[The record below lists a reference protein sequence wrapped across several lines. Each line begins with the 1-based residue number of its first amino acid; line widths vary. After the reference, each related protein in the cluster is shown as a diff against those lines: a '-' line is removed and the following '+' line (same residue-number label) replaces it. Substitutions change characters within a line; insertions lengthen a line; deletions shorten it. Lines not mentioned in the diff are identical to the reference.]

1 MTNNTSP
8 YDLPEQP
15 GLIDPFIRCDGTRLE
30 SPGDW
35 LKHRVDLMAMPCH
48 YLYVDLPKRPVKIGV
63 RLEADSEV
71 FDGKAVQRLMTLSVE
86 RNGYCLDL
94 RVGKIVPVASHP
106 RNQPSDP
113 HG

>member
-71 FDGKAVQRLMTLSVE
+71 FDGKASATSDDSVCGAE
-86 RNGYCLDL
+86 WILLGLESGEDRSGC
-94 RVGKIVPVASHP
+94 VAPAKSAI
-106 RNQPSDP
+106 
-113 HG
+113 